1 MEGLEEISQSFT
13 KTELDPESG
22 STLTPNPVF
31 TAAQVSYLL
40 EDIPLFLLQWNG
52 SISYYTPSKK
62 TRYSPRQYI
71 SFPRALI
78 FTNSSFWLTKYWTHS
93 VLPGNLIYSISY
105 HLRNILKYSSGM
117 LWSLLDLPIQIE
129 LYKCFELL
137 WVA

>member
-40 EDIPLFLLQWNG
+40 EDLPLFLLQWNG

-62 TRYSPRQYI
+62 TCYSPRQYI

-78 FTNSSFWLTKYWTHS
+78 LQI
-93 VLPGNLIYSISY
+93 LPS
-105 HLRNILKYSSGM
+105 
-117 LWSLLDLPIQIE
+117 D
-129 LYKCFELL
+129 
-137 WVA
+137 